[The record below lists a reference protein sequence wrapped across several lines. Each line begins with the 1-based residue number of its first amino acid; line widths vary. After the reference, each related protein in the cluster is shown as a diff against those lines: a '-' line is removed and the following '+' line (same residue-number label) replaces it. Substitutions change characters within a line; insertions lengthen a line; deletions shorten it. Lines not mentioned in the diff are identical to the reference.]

1 MNGFFWVYKE
11 KGKTSRETL
20 NELER
25 KFRVKGGYEGIL
37 DPFAEGLLIVGVNLA
52 TRFLRYFQILP
63 KTYLAVLVLG
73 KETDTLDVEGEI
85 IRQEKV
91 PSLSKDIVEWTL
103 RGFVGEYEQLPPK
116 FSALRVGGR
125 RAYEMAREGKE
136 FELKPRK
143 VYVEEIRLLEFSGN
157 KLKFLCTVS
166 SGTYV
171 RALGR
176 DIANRL
182 GTVGYLEFLKRLKI
196 GEISSE
202 NAKKV
207 EELTGEDLIPMD
219 EGLYWMEK
227 VEIFEEKFLRGNPV
241 RFELREGFKRVY
253 FKGRFVGVGFLQGNL
268 LKPDR
273 LLPNPL

>member
-20 NELER
+20 NELKR

-73 KETDTLDVEGEI
+73 KETDTLDVEGKI

-91 PSLSKDIVEWTL
+91 PSLSRDLVEWTL
-103 RGFVGEYEQLPPK
+103 RGFVGEYEQLPPR

-125 RAYEMAREGKE
+125 RAYEMAREGEE

-227 VEIFEEKFLRGNPV
+227 VEIFEEKFLKGNPV
-241 RFELREGFKRVY
+241 RFEGREGFKRVY
-253 FKGRFVGVGFLQGNL
+253 FKGRFVGVGVLQGNI

>member
-1 MNGFFWVYKE
+1 
-11 KGKTSRETL
+11 
-20 NELER
+20 
-25 KFRVKGGYEGIL
+25 
-37 DPFAEGLLIVGVNLA
+37 
-52 TRFLRYFQILP
+52 
-63 KTYLAVLVLG
+63 LAVLVLG

-85 IRQEKV
+85 IREEEV
-91 PSLSKDIVEWTL
+91 PSLSKDLLEWTL
-103 RGFVGEYEQLPPK
+103 RGFVGEYEQLPPR
-116 FSALRVGGR
+116 FSALRVGGK
-125 RAYEMAREGKE
+125 RAYEMAREGEE

-227 VEIFEEKFLRGNPV
+227 VEIYEEKFLRGNPV
-241 RFELREGFKRVY
+241 RFEGREGFKRVY

>member
-85 IRQEKV
+85 IREEEV
-91 PSLSKDIVEWTL
+91 PSLSKDLVEWTL
-103 RGFVGEYEQLPPK
+103 RGFVGEYEQVPPR

-125 RAYEMAREGKE
+125 RAYEMAREGEE

-207 EELTGEDLIPMD
+207 EELTREDLIPMD

-241 RFELREGFKRVY
+241 RFEGREGFKRVY
-253 FKGRFVGVGFLQGNL
+253 FNGRFVGVGVLRGNI

>member
-85 IRQEKV
+85 IREEEV
-91 PSLSKDIVEWTL
+91 PSLSKDLVEWTL
-103 RGFVGEYEQLPPK
+103 RGFVGEYEQVPPK
-116 FSALRVGGR
+116 FSALRVGGK
-125 RAYEMAREGKE
+125 RAYEMAREGEE

-227 VEIFEEKFLRGNPV
+227 VEIYEEKFLRGNPV
-241 RFELREGFKRVY
+241 RLELREGFKRVY
-253 FKGRFVGVGFLQGNL
+253 FKGRFVGVGFLRGNV

>member
-85 IRQEKV
+85 IRQEEV
-91 PSLSKDIVEWTL
+91 PSLSKDLVEWTL
-103 RGFVGEYEQLPPK
+103 RGFVGEYEQVPPK
-116 FSALRVGGR
+116 FSALRVGGK
-125 RAYEMAREGKE
+125 RAYEMAREGEE

-227 VEIFEEKFLRGNPV
+227 VEIYEEKFLRGNPV

-253 FKGRFVGVGFLQGNL
+253 FKGRFVGVGVLRGNV

>member
-1 MNGFFWVYKE
+1 
-11 KGKTSRETL
+11 
-20 NELER
+20 
-25 KFRVKGGYEGIL
+25 L

-85 IRQEKV
+85 IREEEV
-91 PSLSKDIVEWTL
+91 PSLSKDLLEWTL
-103 RGFVGEYEQLPPK
+103 RGFVGEYEQLPPR

-125 RAYEMAREGKE
+125 RAYEMAREGEE

-241 RFELREGFKRVY
+241 RLEGREGFKRVY
-253 FKGRFVGVGFLQGNL
+253 FKGRFVGVGVLRGNL

>member
-91 PSLSKDIVEWTL
+91 PSLSKDLVEWTL
-103 RGFVGEYEQLPPK
+103 RGFVGEYEQLPPR

-125 RAYEMAREGKE
+125 RAYEMAREGEE

-241 RFELREGFKRVY
+241 KFELGEGFKRVY
-253 FKGRFVGVGFLQGNL
+253 FKGRFVGVGVLRGNI

>member
-1 MNGFFWVYKE
+1 MNGLFWVYKE

-85 IRQEKV
+85 IREEEV
-91 PSLSKDIVEWTL
+91 PSLSKDLVEWTL
-103 RGFVGEYEQLPPK
+103 RGFVGEYEQVPPK
-116 FSALRVGGR
+116 FSALRVGGK
-125 RAYEMAREGKE
+125 RAYEMAREGEE

-241 RFELREGFKRVY
+241 RFEGGEGFKRVY
-253 FKGRFVGVGFLQGNL
+253 FKGRFVGVGFLRGNL

-273 LLPNPL
+273 LLPNSL

>member
-85 IRQEKV
+85 IREGEV
-91 PSLSKDIVEWTL
+91 PSLSKDLVEWVL
-103 RGFVGEYEQLPPK
+103 RGFVGEYEQVPPR
-116 FSALRVGGR
+116 FSALRVGGK
-125 RAYEMAREGKE
+125 RAYEMAREGEE

-227 VEIFEEKFLRGNPV
+227 VEIYEEKFLRGNPV
-241 RFELREGFKRVY
+241 RFEGKEGFKRVY
-253 FKGRFVGVGFLQGNL
+253 FKGRFVGVGFLRGNI

>member
-85 IRQEKV
+85 IREEEV
-91 PSLSKDIVEWTL
+91 PSLSKDLVEWTL
-103 RGFVGEYEQLPPK
+103 RGFVGEYEQLPPR

-125 RAYEMAREGKE
+125 RAYEMAREGEE
-136 FELKPRK
+136 FELKSRK

-241 RFELREGFKRVY
+241 RFEDREGFKRVY
-253 FKGRFVGVGFLQGNL
+253 FKGRFVGVGFLRGNL